1 MKTITK
7 ELNLLDIE
15 DIERA
20 ISAHLG
26 REVKIQEVECT
37 LTHCIPADT
46 LEPGGAFLDFVVG
59 DECFDSFDL
68 FMGEE
73 SDGHYL
79 DGKLLSLDAQWAST
93 EEIFSFD
100 VSAFK
105 SFESLIDG
113 SD

>member
-15 DIERA
+15 DVERA
-20 ISAHLG
+20 IYAFLG

-46 LEPGGAFLDFVVG
+46 LEPSGAFLNFVVG
-59 DECFDSFDL
+59 DECCDSFEL
-68 FMGEE
+68 FMGGE
-73 SDGHYL
+73 SDGEYL
-79 DGKLLSLDAQWAST
+79 DGKLLSLALPWAST
-93 EEIFSFD
+93 DEIFNFE
-100 VSAFK
+100 VAAFK
-105 SFESLIDG
+105 SFEEEIDS